1 VDNRVNNF
9 CGKGCE
15 YPCCSPDQGGLGCT
29 LAPGNGGPPNRNSAA
44 VRARDDRRPAG
55 RHPPLAYS
63 AALPTAWA
71 PWIPPM
77 QRGPRPHSFGHTEPM
92 VRPAGFGAGERV
104 DVTSCMEAR
113 NAPWPAGDGLDG
125 AEAVPCIAG
134 EPLRC
139 GGGCA
144 VHLRFGVQ
152 CTCDSGIPGCRK
164 SAWSSKSAW
173 SRRTACRAL
182 HTTVRGSFRCFDQ
195 CWFRWRRAGGVGV
208 AK

>member
-1 VDNRVNNF
+1 MLITSVEKGVNILAAARIRAASGALWPLGTEGRRTGTRPP
-9 CGKGCE
+9 CG
-15 YPCCSPDQGGLGCT
+15 QGDG
-29 LAPGNGGPPNRNSAA
+29 
-44 VRARDDRRPAG
+44 RRPAG